1 MNTNDA
7 ERRSLP
13 RTVDV
18 FTMQVPMGDWEKT
31 PYKQVS
37 LMLALTN
44 FVGRWRGKAGF
55 KSENFVPGDIS
66 TCDYGRASP
75 HLLDR
80 PAPVGVVV
88 VSDEVM
94 REVTE
99 ETRLDIPLVQGHPLL
114 RDPVLSHLAQ
124 TLMYEARSNF
134 QNGSL
139 FSDSLATALGHYL
152 WKRYPSSDSRVKDIM
167 GGMAPM
173 VLRRCIEYV
182 HANLDTDIRLA
193 DLAQQA
199 GMSRTHLIRTFRKS
213 TGKTPHQFLLEQR
226 IELAKAQ
233 MRQKIPSL
241 TEIALAT
248 GFANQHHLA
257 RVFRRF
263 TGMTPSQFR
272 HSL

>member
-1 MNTNDA
+1 MH
-7 ERRSLP
+7 
-13 RTVDV
+13 
-18 FTMQVPMGDWEKT
+18 VPKGDWEKT
-31 PYKQVS
+31 ALKHVS
-37 LMLALTN
+37 LMLALTH

-55 KSENFVPGDIS
+55 ESANFVPGDIS
-66 TCDYGRASP
+66 TCDYGRVSP

-80 PAPVGVVV
+80 PAPVGVIV

-99 ETRLDIPLVQGHPLL
+99 ETRTDIPLIQGHTLL

-124 TLMYEARSNF
+124 ALMHEARNSF

-139 FSDSLATALGHYL
+139 FSDSIATALGHHL
-152 WKRYPSSDSRVKDIM
+152 WKRYPSSASRVKDVV
-167 GGMAPM
+167 GGMSP
-173 VLRRCIEYV
+173 VSLRRCVEYLN
-182 HANLDTDIRLA
+182 ANLDRDVRLA
-193 DLAQQA
+193 DLAQEA

-213 TGKTPHQFLLEQR
+213 TGKTPHQFILGQRVEQ
-226 IELAKAQ
+226 AKAQ
-233 MRQKIPSL
+233 MRQGVHSL

-257 RVFRRF
+257 RVFRRI

-272 HSL
+272 LSL